1 MSHPTEKDAFET
13 WRQLRLTRGESVT
26 AIDLYE
32 LVARS
37 RGIKPEQLSVD
48 ERRALAVR
56 ALKVMDGRFEF
67 TPGSERPEPEPIEL
81 VPYDAGWALQFE
93 NWKERLATALP
104 AAPRRIEHVGSTSI
118 PGLAAKPIVDIQ
130 VSVDDPEDE
139 AKYVP
144 AIESLGVQ
152 LRNRDSEHR
161 FFRPF
166 AGRPRDVHIHVCRAG
181 SEWERRH
188 IVFRDYLRSSA
199 EARNTYLQTKE
210 AAAARWGDDRIAYT
224 EAKSGTILRLTREAE
239 LWALDSGWKLPPE
252 LGEELPQ
259 RRDQEDGDGQQ
270 VQVPRIGERGRGDA
284 EPGP

>member
-1 MSHPTEKDAFET
+1 VSHPTEEGAFET

-37 RGIKPEQLSVD
+37 RGIEPEQLSVD
-48 ERRALAVR
+48 ERRSLAVR

-67 TPGSERPEPEPIEL
+67 ISGSDRPEPEPIEL
-81 VPYDAGWALQFE
+81 VPYDAGWASQFE
-93 NWKERLATALP
+93 HWKKRLVAALP
-104 AAPRRIEHVGSTSI
+104 TAPRRIEHVGSTSI
-118 PGLAAKPIVDIQ
+118 PGLAAKPVVDIQ

-161 FFRPF
+161 FFRPY
-166 AGRPRDVHIHVCRAG
+166 AGRTRDIHIHVCLVG
-181 SEWERRH
+181 SLWERRH
-188 IVFRDYLRSSA
+188 IVFRDYLRA
-199 EARNTYLQTKE
+199 NATARHAYLQAKE
-210 AAAARWGDDRIAYT
+210 AEAARWRDDRIAYT
-224 EAKSGTILRLTREAE
+224 EAKSETIQSLTRAAE
-239 LWALDSGWKLPPE
+239 EWARDSGWSLPEE

-259 RRDQEDGDGQQ
+259 RPGEEDRDG
-270 VQVPRIGERGRGDA
+270 
-284 EPGP
+284 